1 MTLCGILIMIATFT
15 GKIKMENKHW
25 IKLDKDST
33 GSLKRFHKLIRL
45 FVYYHY
51 KSKFSFRNKTKS
63 RYYTAKTGIESLMKK
78 HIRKNYIGYSK
89 WEAELLGSRS
99 IPDMKCN
106 INQKYLITLSSSEYT
121 KNKFRVI
128 PFDSNFEYYVVQIL
142 TESGWE
148 NVTSAFV
155 ATDRLDLNCRNQP
168 LLIKSFELACD
179 KANWL
184 AIDNNY
190 LTYIEEQDKIY
201 NDKVNELSSRNR
213 EYYT

>member
-1 MTLCGILIMIATFT
+1 MKNNL
-15 GKIKMENKHW
+15 W

-45 FVYYHY
+45 FLYYHY
-51 KSKFSFRNKTKS
+51 KSEFSFRNKTKS
-63 RYYTAKTGIESLMKK
+63 RYYTAKTGIELLIKK

-89 WEAELLGSRS
+89 WEVELLGSRS

-148 NVTSAFV
+148 KVTSAFV
-155 ATDRLDLNCRNQP
+155 ATDRLDLNCRTQP

>member
-1 MTLCGILIMIATFT
+1 
-15 GKIKMENKHW
+15 MENKIW
-25 IKLDKDST
+25 IKLDNDST

-63 RYYTAKTGIESLMKK
+63 RYYTAKNGIELLIKK
-78 HIRKNYIGYSK
+78 HIRKNYIGYCK

-148 NVTSAFV
+148 NV
-155 ATDRLDLNCRNQP
+155 Q
-168 LLIKSFELACD
+168 
-179 KANWL
+179 
-184 AIDNNY
+184 
-190 LTYIEEQDKIY
+190 
-201 NDKVNELSSRNR
+201 
-213 EYYT
+213 